1 VNLKLNGAR
10 RTFEVAPGRRL
21 LDLLRE
27 DAGLTGTKEGCSA
40 GECGACVVLLDGAP
54 VTSCLVLAASA
65 DGHEVVTVEG
75 LQQSG
80 SLHPFQEALVTH
92 GGVQCGFCTPGL
104 AVTGAAALARSP
116 GDAEERARLLAGNL
130 CRCTGYVKVLEALER
145 ASSEEADHDTR
156 RERAHFEE
164 APGHDPLGGHH
175 ERPDAR
181 AKVSGSTRY
190 VADLAVPGMLHAAV
204 AVAPVA
210 SACVVGLSLAT
221 ARAIDGVE
229 AVITAADLPG
239 KNLVGVIFE
248 DQPLL
253 ALERVRMVGE
263 RLALVAARSPES
275 AWAAAHLVH
284 ADLEPLP
291 AVHDPIQAL
300 APDAPRVHDAGN
312 LIRTF
317 RVVRGHTACARASV
331 VVEAEYRVGGQEH
344 AYLEPQ
350 GCLAIPE
357 GRQHIT
363 IVASC
368 QCPFYVQQA
377 VARVLGLS
385 LAAVRVEQ
393 APTGGG
399 FGGKE
404 DYPSELAACAAVLAF
419 ATDRPVR
426 FVLPRELDMQ
436 VSSKRHAMVIRHR
449 WGADRNGHLRFAE
462 VETVLDAGAYIG
474 ISTVVAERANVSS
487 IGPYHVPAVRV
498 TTRVAYTNN
507 LFGGAFRGFGAP
519 QVTWAAEA
527 TMDRLARACALDPLE
542 FRRRNLLDDRRR
554 RTCTGQS
561 VRRPVLARE
570 CLDRAAA
577 LAGWD
582 EFHARTRH
590 QDGPARE
597 GMGIGLVLYGCNLHH
612 GGQHLDRSSAV
623 VILQSDGSVV
633 VRVGL
638 TEMGQ
643 GNLAACQTIA
653 AQALGVDPAQV
664 QVWQPD
670 TTTVADS
677 GPTVASR
684 GAHASGMAILNAV
697 ERLRKRIDPLAAE
710 LLGCDERDVLLAGG
724 FASARGDPDRRV
736 PIARLA
742 GEMASRRIEGISTGW
757 YRSTERRFD
766 AATGVGDPYEFY
778 AIACHVAQVTVDAEL
793 GLVRVVEVSAA
804 HDVGRVIHRDVL
816 EGQIQGGVVQGIGW
830 GTSEELKLDRGRLA
844 NPSFTDYIIP
854 TSADVP
860 RIRIAVV
867 ESEGPGGPFGAKG
880 IGEPSLIP
888 TAAAVRNAV
897 VDALGIEIDRLPITP
912 PAIVAALSD
921 RHPFAWVAE
930 EEKAHGRTE
939 EPAAGR

>member
-1 VNLKLNGAR
+1 ML
-10 RTFEVAPGRRL
+10 
-21 LDLLRE
+21 
-27 DAGLTGTKEGCSA
+27 
-40 GECGACVVLLDGAP
+40 
-54 VTSCLVLAASA
+54 
-65 DGHEVVTVEG
+65 
-75 LQQSG
+75 
-80 SLHPFQEALVTH
+80 
-92 GGVQCGFCTPGL
+92 
-104 AVTGAAALARSP
+104 
-116 GDAEERARLLAGNL
+116 
-130 CRCTGYVKVLEALER
+130 
-145 ASSEEADHDTR
+145 R
-156 RERAHFEE
+156 RERAHVEE
-164 APGHDPLGGHH
+164 APGRGPLGGHH

-190 VADLAVPGMLHAAV
+190 VADLALPGMLHAAV

-210 SACVVGLSLAT
+210 SARVSGLDLAS
-221 ARAIDGVE
+221 ARAVDGVE
-229 AVITAADLPG
+229 AVLTAADIPG
-239 KNLVGVIFE
+239 RNLVGVIFE

-253 ALERVRMVGE
+253 AREKVRMVGE
-263 RLALVAARSPES
+263 RLALVAARTPEA

-291 AVHDPIQAL
+291 AVHDPVQAL
-300 APDAPRVHDAGN
+300 EPDAPRVHDAGN

-317 RVVRGHTACARASV
+317 RVVRGDTARARASV

-357 GRQHIT
+357 GRQRIT

-368 QCPFYVQQA
+368 QCPFYVQHA
-377 VARVLGLS
+377 VARVLGLP

-404 DYPSELAACAAVLAF
+404 DYPSEPAACAAVLAF
-419 ATDRPVR
+419 ATARPVR

-449 WGADRNGHLRFAE
+449 WGADRSGHLRFAE

-507 LFGGAFRGFGAP
+507 LFGGAFRGFGTP

-527 TMDRLARACALDPLE
+527 TMDRLARACSLDPLE

-554 RTCTGQS
+554 RLCTGQS
-561 VRRPVLARE
+561 LRRPVLARE
-570 CLDRAAA
+570 CLERAVA

-582 EFHARTRH
+582 EFHARPRR
-590 QDGPARE
+590 QEGPMRE
-597 GMGIGLVLYGCNLHH
+597 GMGIGLALYGCNLHH

-623 VILQSDGSVV
+623 VILQPDGSVV

-653 AQALGVDPAQV
+653 AQALGVEPAHV

-670 TTTVADS
+670 TTTVGDS

-697 ERLRKRIDPLAAE
+697 DRLRKKLDPVAAE
-710 LLGCDERDVLLAGG
+710 LLECGERDVELAGG
-724 FASARGDPDRRV
+724 FARVRTDPDHRV

-757 YRSTERRFD
+757 YRSRKRRFD
-766 AATGVGDPYEFY
+766 PVTGLGDPYEFY
-778 AIACHVAQVTVDAEL
+778 AVACHIARVVVDAEL
-793 GLVRVVEVSAA
+793 GLVRVTEVSAA
-804 HDVGRVIHRDVL
+804 HDVGKVIHRDVL
-816 EGQIQGGVVQGIGW
+816 EGQIQGGIVQGTGW
-830 GTSEELKLDRGRLA
+830 GTSEELKLDRGRLC

-854 TSADVP
+854 TAADVP
-860 RIRIAVV
+860 SIRIAVV

-897 VDALGIEIDRLPITP
+897 VEALGLEIDRLPLTP
-912 PAIVAALSD
+912 PTIVEALGN

-930 EEKAHGRTE
+930 EERVRGRSE
-939 EPAAGR
+939 EVAAGR